1 MRLYNRFLLF
11 FLRVADILLRT
22 DFVKTIGNWKK
33 WSDSTKE
40 SVNQIQEH
48 RLTLLLKYAT
58 QKVPFYQHPRNS
70 SLKDF
75 PVMTKNIIA
84 LNLEELISGDYRKAD
99 LIEEKSS
106 GSSGVQGSVFMTR
119 RESLDAIANQ
129 SFLWSLSGYQ
139 FGDNLLQLGMSP
151 DRGIVKRLK
160 DILFRTDYQLAF
172 NLDEQKVLSVLKK
185 YRGNKSA
192 IFFGGYA
199 SGLYEYARIAMKHN
213 IRDIEFKSVI
223 SWGDKM
229 FDHYRTLIEEI
240 FNTNVYDTY
249 GCTEGFMIAGQ
260 CQHFNCHILTPHVY
274 IELLDANG
282 KEVPYGEMGQVVVTR
297 LDARAMPLIRYY
309 LGDLAIKENPSKE
322 CSCGL
327 PYPMLRKIVGRDT
340 DVVKTPLGKSLIIH
354 FFTGIFEHIS
364 EIRQFRVLQDSV
376 HKFSIEII
384 SDLEGEFLD
393 ILLDEIHKRLELKA
407 EEKLQIFFKQVR
419 EIPTTN
425 SGKPQIIVSTL
436 PNEFR

>member
-1 MRLYNRFLLF
+1 MRTW
-11 FLRVADILLRT
+11 A
-22 DFVKTIGNWKK
+22 KWK
-33 WSDSTKE
+33 DSTKE
-40 SVNQIQEH
+40 TIHQVQEY
-48 RLTLLLKYAT
+48 RLTMLLTYAN
-58 QKVPFYQHPRNS
+58 QKVPFYQHQKNS

-75 PVMTKNIIA
+75 PVLTKNIIA
-84 LNLEELISGDYRKAD
+84 LNIEELISEDYRKAD

-106 GSSGVQGSVFMTR
+106 GSSGVQGTVFMTR
-119 RESLDAIANQ
+119 LESLDAIANQ

-139 FGDNLLQLGMSP
+139 FGDKLLQLGMSP
-151 DRGIVKRLK
+151 NRGIVKRLK

-172 NLDEQKVLSVLKK
+172 NLDEQKVLNVLKN
-185 YRGNKSA
+185 YRDNKS
-192 IFFGGYA
+192 IVFFGGYA

-229 FDHYRTLIEEI
+229 FDHYRTLIEEV
-240 FNTNVYDTY
+240 FKTKVYDTY

-260 CQHFNCHILTPHVY
+260 CQHFNYHILTPHVY
-274 IELLDANG
+274 IELLDTNG
-282 KEVPYGEMGQVVVTR
+282 NEVPYGEIGQVFVTR

-309 LGDLAIKENPSKE
+309 LGDLAIKENPSKG
-322 CSCGL
+322 CPCGL
-327 PYPMLRKIVGRDT
+327 PYPMLRKIIGRDT
-340 DVVKTPLGKSLIIH
+340 DVVKTPLGKSLIVH

-376 HKFSIEII
+376 HEFSIEII
-384 SDLEGEFLD
+384 SDLNGASLD
-393 ILLDEIHKRLELKA
+393 VLLNGIHKKLEQKA
-407 EEKLQIFFKQVR
+407 EEKLQITFKQVH